1 MDKQL
6 SPLLL
11 ALALTASASAS
22 GPPPAE
28 DAARL
33 RQMAA
38 SHLFQQT
45 AGLPGEVT
53 INVELPKSTARLAR
67 CEAAEAFIPEG
78 ARLAGSLAVGI
89 RCQAPSSW
97 TTYVRASV
105 SIVANYL
112 VAAAPLRPG
121 QVLTADVLERRRGDL
136 GKLAQDVMTERKRPS
151 GKSWSPDSSPARH
164 CAPACCGPRK
174 PSRRARASRSWSLAR
189 ASPSR
194 QKAVRSATLQ
204 TDRWFRSE
212 LLPDRSSAASPA
224 AAAWWISQIEW
235 RAVNKKGDRHED

>member
-67 CEAAEAFIPEG
+67 CDAAEAFIPEG

-89 RCQAPSSW
+89 RCQAPSNW

-121 QVLTADVLERRRGDL
+121 QVLTADVLESRRGDL
-136 GKLAQDVMTERKRPS
+136 GKLAQDVMTEPETAIGKVMVTGLVAGTPLRAGMLRAPQAVAQGQGVTLLVTGKGFTVSSEGRALSNAADGQVVQVRTAS
-151 GKSWSPDSSPARH
+151 GQVVSGIARSGGLVDI
-164 CAPACCGPRK
+164 A
-174 PSRRARASRSWSLAR
+174 
-189 ASPSR
+189 
-194 QKAVRSATLQ
+194 
-204 TDRWFRSE
+204 
-212 LLPDRSSAASPA
+212 
-224 AAAWWISQIEW
+224 
-235 RAVNKKGDRHED
+235 N